1 MSSEQPPGVYPLIF
15 ESGVVNVD
23 EDGVLHVHLS
33 HSSDDPHPMVT
44 HPEGE
49 ETVIP
54 GDVTEAHIQGGP
66 GTNTR
71 LRCSLREADSLP
83 DGFVFHIQGW
93 RLLQLEMSGDLTVV
107 VEGVFDPPPWFQ
119 PGKVH
124 RFDGPEGEVRL
135 FKDSQPLVAPQAT
148 PPKRPIPEWTPS
160 SSRGSSKKSDASK
173 SSSKDASKSGCAGL
187 LVLLL
192 LVIAGVG
199 VVPLLA

>member
-1 MSSEQPPGVYPLIF
+1 MSSEQPPGVFPLIF

-23 EDGVLHVHLS
+23 EEGVLHVHLS
-33 HSSDDPHPMVT
+33 HGPDAPHPMVT

-54 GDVTEAHIQGGP
+54 GSAKEAHIKGGP

-71 LRCSLREADSLP
+71 LRCSLLPAEALP
-83 DGFVFHIQGW
+83 DGFVFHIKGW

-124 RFDGPEGEVRL
+124 RFDGPEGDVRL
-135 FKDSQPLVAPQAT
+135 FKDSQPLVPPQVT
-148 PPKRPIPEWTPS
+148 PPKRPIPEWTPAPP
-160 SSRGSSKKSDASK
+160 RGSSKKSDSG
-173 SSSKDASKSGCAGL
+173 SKSGCAGL
-187 LVLLL
+187 LLLL
-192 LVIAGVG
+192 LIVAAGVG
-199 VVPLLA
+199 VVPLIA